1 MGTLA
6 SSKKA
11 FLVLAPLIDPPIEDQ
26 DETLN
31 RYDAASPRLN
41 WSSAQPPRS
50 ALPQRRS
57 YLGQRDQE
65 LVKQRTQT
73 MNTSRELTNEN
84 RTIHVHIVDVVAQK
98 EGGYTVVV
106 QPHTGSEITSSE
118 VWRATLG
125 GDYRGATKVDRLWHL
140 YYGEKPPYS
149 PGTWID
155 IVLPEQ
161 TGEAERSLASE

>member
-1 MGTLA
+1 
-6 SSKKA
+6 
-11 FLVLAPLIDPPIEDQ
+11 
-26 DETLN
+26 
-31 RYDAASPRLN
+31 
-41 WSSAQPPRS
+41 
-50 ALPQRRS
+50 
-57 YLGQRDQE
+57 
-65 LVKQRTQT
+65 
-73 MNTSRELTNEN
+73 MNTSHEITNEN

-118 VWRATLG
+118 VWRVTLA

-155 IVLPEQ
+155 IVLPDQ
-161 TGEAERSLASE
+161 TGEAEPSLAVE